1 MVMILAVTVSMILL
15 ASCKSSPE
23 YIVVYD
29 FPVLEFPAF
38 PKPVGIE
45 YDDEHDR
52 VSMPL
57 EYWLSIVDY
66 KIDMDAVKKIYEEYK
81 K

>member
-1 MVMILAVTVSMILL
+1 MAMILAVTALTILL
-15 ASCKSSPE
+15 ANCKSSPE

-29 FPVLEFPAF
+29 LPVLEFPVF
-38 PKPVGIE
+38 PKPVGIKYNE
-45 YDDEHDR
+45 EHDR
-52 VSMPL
+52 VSMTL

-66 KIDMDAVKKIYEEYK
+66 KIDVDALKKIYEEYK